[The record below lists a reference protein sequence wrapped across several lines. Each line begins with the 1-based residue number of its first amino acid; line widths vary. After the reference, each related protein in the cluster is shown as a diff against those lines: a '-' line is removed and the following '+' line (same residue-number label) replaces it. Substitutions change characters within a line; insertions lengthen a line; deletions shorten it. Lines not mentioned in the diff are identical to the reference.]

1 MSTVDLQ
8 ESTFTQTLEDNDI
21 VFVDFWAEWCG
32 PCRSFAPVYDKISE
46 EFPGV
51 VFAKVDT
58 EAEQAL
64 AQGFQITSIPTLMAI
79 RDKVV
84 LFSQAGALP
93 EPALRDLV
101 TKVQAVDMD
110 DVRTQIAAQ
119 NQGG

>member
-58 EAEQAL
+58 GAEQAL

>member
-58 EAEQAL
+58 EAEQTL